1 MGRVRRL
8 GVSSLEAPMN
18 STPARPALGIDI
30 EERRHAFEW
39 FAKGMVIFAAH
50 VLVILGILGL
60 IFLR

>member
-1 MGRVRRL
+1 
-8 GVSSLEAPMN
+8 MN

-30 EERRHAFEW
+30 EERRRAFEW
-39 FAKGMVIFAAH
+39 FAKGMLLFGAH